1 MCGDAAD
8 WLLLQTLLKIGLG
21 IFGGDTHALKP
32 EVIPFQKADLARNL
46 IHAKPF
52 AVVAHGS
59 SYHEKKYGWL
69 SKFWSFF
76 GVPITIRH
84 IIFRVPKKG
93 P

>member
-8 WLLLQTLLKIGLG
+8 WLLLQTLHKIGLG
-21 IFGGDTHALKP
+21 IFGGETRALKP

-52 AVVAHGS
+52 AAVAHSS

-69 SKFWSFF
+69 PKFWSCF
-76 GVPITIRH
+76 GVPIIIRH
-84 IIFRVPKKG
+84 IIFRAPKKG